1 MTMKLFVVLSL
12 AVCVVTS
19 TAVADDEYL
28 SNNTLASIVP
38 PMSNDAVTQEHKQKV
53 INSLRL
59 VSMGNEQFSLEFL
72 KRLSAAV
79 SNVNYDFIVSPF
91 SIWSL
96 LVLTSDGAGG
106 DTYSQLQ
113 QVLRLPQDLSY
124 LRMAYKHIQKSMN
137 VNTSTV
143 EVALN
148 QALFS
153 DLNRPVENEYAYKLE
168 HIYEAELVP
177 VDFHN
182 PVKTY
187 NQINQYVNEQTHG
200 RITRIVNM
208 DDLREAQMILIS
220 ALFFRGQWKVCV
232 INDEFKSSLKMDFD
246 LIAFVLCFCRARS
259 ISVKPPKSHS
269 MMRMKISKRM

>member
-1 MTMKLFVVLSL
+1 MKLFVVLTL
-12 AVCVVTS
+12 AVYVFGS
-19 TAVADDEYL
+19 AAVADDEYL
-28 SNNTLASIVP
+28 SNNTLASIIP
-38 PMSNDAVTQEHKQKV
+38 PMNNDTATQEHKQNV

-96 LVLTSDGAGG
+96 LVLTADGAGG
-106 DTYSQLQ
+106 DTYTQLQ

-168 HIYEAELVP
+168 HIYEAEHVP

-182 PVKTY
+182 PIQTY

-208 DDLREAQMILIS
+208 DDLLEAQMILIS

-232 INDEFKSSLKMDFD
+232 IDD
-246 LIAFVLCFCRARS
+246 LIW
-259 ISVKPPKSHS
+259 K
-269 MMRMKISKRM
+269 